1 MQNAN
6 KFVSLFHQVKQLNFY
21 KMENLSKTIE
31 ERAINLIIKG
41 MDVIEAVKKAIE
53 EENKLIDE
61 LISQRTERSKR
72 AKEIMKKNTFAII
85 NLK

>member
-1 MQNAN
+1 
-6 KFVSLFHQVKQLNFY
+6 
-21 KMENLSKTIE
+21 MENLSKTIE

-41 MDVIEAVKKAIE
+41 MDVIEAVKMAIE

>member
-1 MQNAN
+1 
-6 KFVSLFHQVKQLNFY
+6 
-21 KMENLSKTIE
+21 MENLSKTIE

-41 MDVIEAVKKAIE
+41 MDVIEAVKMAIK

-72 AKEIMKKNTFAII
+72 AKETMKKNTFAII

>member
-1 MQNAN
+1 
-6 KFVSLFHQVKQLNFY
+6 
-21 KMENLSKTIE
+21 MENLNKTIE

-41 MDVIEAVKKAIE
+41 MDVIEAVKTAIE
-53 EENKLIDE
+53 EEQRLIEE

-72 AKEIMKKNTFAII
+72 AKEIMKKNTFGII